1 MAATPLVDPS
11 QAMASLDEQNMQS
24 MQRLAEGGKNS
35 KLKEKKLRE
44 ACQGFEAL
52 FIQKMWEGMRASLPK
67 EGLLHSRE
75 EQFWQGMYDQELGKS
90 LAANGGIGLADMMMS
105 QLGKNLHNASEI
117 AANSTTRRP
126 MAVAPVPLLPPVEKK
141 PEQPVAK
148 PEEIAET
155 EKASPVESAL
165 ADLYSGLA
173 EQPSA
178 PSDAP
183 QQVSTVGSPGLLPNA
198 TPDEIQHSLNEFA
211 AQLGMKPIFP
221 LPQTM
226 GMGTIVAENSVVA
239 QALRSARLSTQAQN
253 PPQTGGV
260 TSPASAM
267 PAASGQTANGE
278 PHLVKV
284 TTITNMPHQQQRT
297 KQNRST
303 QQVASTGSITN
314 RSRAMP
320 HGELIRTPQTMKA
333 VQQHQNPI
341 IPPSTSTQPDTP
353 SALNVSGTVET
364 GGPGAPRAQETTS
377 TTAAMQ
383 RSGGT
388 SGLPTGQKRPG
399 SEIAS

>member
-24 MQRLAEGGKNS
+24 MQRLAENGKNS

-117 AANSTTRRP
+117 AANSATRRP

-148 PEEIAET
+148 SEEIADAD
-155 EKASPVESAL
+155 KASPVETAL
-165 ADLYSGLA
+165 ADLYSGIA

-178 PSDAP
+178 PSETL
-183 QQVSTVGSPGLLPNA
+183 QQGSAGGSPNLLPNA
-198 TPDEIQHSLNEFA
+198 TPDEIQDSLNEFA
-211 AQLGMKPIFP
+211 TQLGMKPIFP

-226 GMGTIVAENSVVA
+226 GMGTIVSENSVVA
-239 QALRSARLSTQAQN
+239 QALRSAQLSVQDQIQAQ
-253 PPQTGGV
+253 PGV
-260 TSPASAM
+260 NAASGIA
-267 PAASGQTANGE
+267 AASGQTASGE

-284 TTITNMPHQQQRT
+284 TTITNMPHKQQRT
-297 KQNRST
+297 RQNRAT
-303 QQVASTGSITN
+303 QQVASTGSIAN
-314 RSRAMP
+314 RNRAMP

-333 VQQHQNPI
+333 VQQRQNPI
-341 IPPSTSTQPDTP
+341 VPPTPSTQPDTP
-353 SALNVSGTVET
+353 SALNVSGPVET
-364 GGPGAPRAQETTS
+364 GGPSALKTQETTAA
-377 TTAAMQ
+377 TAAVQ
-383 RSGGT
+383 RSNEL